1 MQIPKVNYVAESTII
16 PMINAVE
23 KTVAKTAQSA
33 QKMIK
38 PTVVGSEVVV
48 PIKKLSTMIDPNTS
62 YALSHGNVAPSGVGA
77 KLYRFV

>member
-23 KTVAKTAQSA
+23 KTVSKVAKSTQRTA
-33 QKMIK
+33 K
-38 PTVVGSEVVV
+38 PSDGAEIIV
-48 PIKKLSTMIDPNTS
+48 PFSKLSTMIDPNVS